1 MTKQTVLI
9 AIAACLAGFIGGFMF
24 ANSLNRSELAAK
36 TLQVQQPA
44 QAPAGDAP
52 AGPPV
57 LTADEIKSKL
67 EAADKNPSDLAF
79 QKSLGLSLYRY
90 ASVRQDA
97 NLLPETIRIMQRAL
111 DLDPADRDLQ
121 IGLGNAHFDVGY
133 FKKDTASFERARG
146 FYNKALERV
155 PADVGV
161 RTDLALTY
169 FLQEPPDLDKAVEEF
184 ETALKSDPKHE
195 RSLQFLV
202 QTHAK
207 RNDTAR
213 ANETL
218 ERLKAANPSS
228 PAIPELADII
238 AGAAAIA
245 R

>member
-1 MTKQTVLI
+1 MTKQTLLI

-36 TLQVQQPA
+36 TLQAQQPV
-44 QAPAGDAP
+44 QGPAGDAP
-52 AGPPV
+52 TGPPV
-57 LTADEIKSKL
+57 LTPDEIKAKIES
-67 EAADKNPSDLAF
+67 ADKNPSDLAF

-90 ASVRQDA
+90 ASVKQDA
-97 NLLPETIRIMQRAL
+97 ALLPETIRIMQRAL

-133 FKKDTASFERARG
+133 FKKENASFERARV
-146 FYNKALERV
+146 FYNRALERV

-202 QTHAK
+202 QTHIK
-207 RNDTAR
+207 RNDSAK
-213 ANETL
+213 ANEVL
-218 ERLKAANPSS
+218 ERLRSTNPTS
-228 PAIPELADII
+228 PAISELADMI
-238 AGAAAIA
+238 AGAAAVA